1 MLLFYHIKKLLSRIF
16 ARFIINS
23 CVFNQIIHKIPF
35 KLAFFDKLMKLTFKK
50 LLIFALFILI
60 FKLKVYKKIRTS
72 TYRVMC
78 GLKPILILNTNK
90 TIDKKSAPKSHIF
103 KIVGLIFPNF
113 KWCLV

>member
-72 TYRVMC
+72 TYRVMY
-78 GLKPILILNTNK
+78 GLKPILNTNK
-90 TIDKKSAPKSHIF
+90 IQE
-103 KIVGLIFPNF
+103 KICAEIPYIQDCRLDFFQILNGV
-113 KWCLV
+113 

>member
-72 TYRVMC
+72 TYSVMC

-90 TIDKKSAPKSHIF
+90 IQENICAEIPYIQDCRLDFFQILNG
-103 KIVGLIFPNF
+103 V
-113 KWCLV
+113 